1 MVICFSCLP
10 KISFYIIQGRHTLLP
25 FCTYWQR
32 KYVRRRFYIFEGFF
46 FKYKKINISYQ
57 IFELLI
63 SKYFLISKNN
73 FYFLKNS
80 IFRYQKFEIIDI
92 RTCFFHSR
100 KSIFDIKSWPSF
112 NDIKISSF
120 FIIKKIIFW
129 YKELH
134 DIKKYLGI
142 LDVKNHF
149 IFRYQKIYFVD
160 KPKKKL
166 TVNFMTVPCDATFI
180 FLPGICCG
188 SVILQFMM
196 VAYDNIL

>member
-1 MVICFSCLP
+1 MLGAVF
-10 KISFYIIQGRHTLLP
+10 
-25 FCTYWQR
+25 
-32 KYVRRRFYIFEGFF
+32 IFLRVFF
-46 FKYKKINISYQ
+46 LNIKKIFHIKYSNYWYQNIFWYQ
-57 IFELLI
+57 KIIFIFSKIQFSDIKNSKLLI
-63 SKYFLISKNN
+63 LE
-73 FYFLKNS
+73 
-80 IFRYQKFEIIDI
+80 RV
-92 RTCFFHSR
+92 FFHSR

-166 TVNFMTVPCDATFI
+166 TVNLMTVPCDATFI

>member
-1 MVICFSCLP
+1 MLGAVFIFL
-10 KISFYIIQGRHTLLP
+10 
-25 FCTYWQR
+25 
-32 KYVRRRFYIFEGFF
+32 RFFF
-46 FKYKKINISYQ
+46 FKYKKNISYQ

-92 RTCFFHSR
+92 RKWFFHIR

-120 FIIKKIIFW
+120 FIVKKIIFW

-134 DIKKYLGI
+134 DIKKI
-142 LDVKNHF
+142 PRNSWC
-149 IFRYQKIYFVD
+149 QKSFYFQISEN
-160 KPKKKL
+160 L
-166 TVNFMTVPCDATFI
+166 FCW
-180 FLPGICCG
+180 
-188 SVILQFMM
+188 
-196 VAYDNIL
+196 